1 MDYSHGE
8 TMMGLLD
15 SVMGALG
22 GAGGNGGNN
31 AMLDVVMQML
41 SNKGQSGGLAALVQA
56 FQQNGLGEQM
66 NSWISTGQ
74 NLPVS
79 PDQIRAALGSGQLG
93 QIAGQLGMNE
103 SQAAGGLADLL
114 PQVIDK
120 LTPNGQLPQGDD
132 LMVQGLELL
141 KGKLFG

>member
-1 MDYSHGE
+1 
-8 TMMGLLD
+8 MGLLD

-22 GAGGNGGNN
+22 GAGGNGSGNN
-31 AMLDVVMQML
+31 AMLDAVMQLL
-41 SNKGQSGGLAALVQA
+41 SNQGGNGGRAALVKT
-56 FQQNGLGEQM
+56 FQEQGLGEHIA
-66 NSWISTGQ
+66 SWIGTGQ

-79 PDQIRAALGSGQLG
+79 AEQIRAALGNGQLG
-93 QIAGQLGMNE
+93 QIASQLGMNE

-132 LMVQGLELL
+132 LMAQGMALL
-141 KGKLFG
+141 KGRLLG

>member
-1 MDYSHGE
+1 
-8 TMMGLLD
+8 MGLLD

-22 GAGGNGGNN
+22 GAGGNN

-41 SNKGQSGGLAALVQA
+41 SNKGGNGGLAGLVQA

-74 NLPVS
+74 NLPIS
-79 PDQIRAALGSGQLG
+79 PDQIKAALGSGQLG

-132 LMVQGLELL
+132 LMAQGLELL

>member
-1 MDYSHGE
+1 
-8 TMMGLLD
+8 MGLLD

-22 GAGGNGGNN
+22 GAGGNGSGNN
-31 AMLDVVMQML
+31 AMLDAVMQLL
-41 SNKGQSGGLAALVQA
+41 SNQGGNGGLAGLVKT
-56 FQQNGLGEQM
+56 FQEQGLGEHIA
-66 NSWISTGQ
+66 SWIGTGQ

-79 PDQIRAALGSGQLG
+79 AEQIRAALGTGQLG
-93 QIAGQLGMNE
+93 QIASQFGMNE

-132 LMVQGLELL
+132 LMAQGMALL

>member
-1 MDYSHGE
+1 
-8 TMMGLLD
+8 MGLLD

-41 SNKGQSGGLAALVQA
+41 SNKGQSGGLAGLVQA
-56 FQQNGLGEQM
+56 FQQQGLGEQM

-74 NLPVS
+74 NLPIS
-79 PDQIRAALGSGQLG
+79 PEQIKAALGNGQLG

-132 LMVQGLELL
+132 LMAQGLELL

>member
-1 MDYSHGE
+1 
-8 TMMGLLD
+8 MGLLD

-22 GAGGNGGNN
+22 GASGNGGGNHAMLDAVMQLLSNQGGNGG
-31 AMLDVVMQML
+31 
-41 SNKGQSGGLAALVQA
+41 LAGLVQA
-56 FQQNGLGEQM
+56 FQQNGLGDHIA
-66 NSWISTGQ
+66 SWIGTGQ

-79 PDQIRAALGSGQLG
+79 PDQIRAALGNGPLG
-93 QIAGQLGMNE
+93 QIAAQLGMNE

-132 LMVQGLELL
+132 LMAQGLELL